1 MRAAGGGRSCCTAG
15 MDNGDNGD
23 NGIAGLAA
31 VAVDAADPHAL
42 ALFWQRLLG
51 GAVADD
57 EDGDTMLSG
66 GLVDVIF
73 MRVPE
78 PTPGK
83 NRVHLDLR
91 AADHAAAVD
100 FALASGATR
109 ADDVYVGPRWQV
121 LRDPEG
127 NEFCILHPKRD

>member
-1 MRAAGGGRSCCTAG
+1 MSTPPTPTG
-15 MDNGDNGD
+15 
-23 NGIAGLAA
+23 NGITGLAA
-31 VAVDAADPHAL
+31 VAVDSVDPPAL
-42 ALFWQRLLG
+42 AAFWQRLLG
-51 GAVADD
+51 GEAHDDD
-57 EDGDTMLSG
+57 EGGTMLSG

-73 MRVPE
+73 MRVPD

-91 AADHAAAVD
+91 AADRDVAVE
-100 FALASGATR
+100 FALAAGATK

-127 NEFCILHPKRD
+127 NEFCILPPRT

>member
-1 MRAAGGGRSCCTAG
+1 MSTPSGEDTG
-15 MDNGDNGD
+15 

-31 VAVDAADPHAL
+31 VAVDSVDPPAL
-42 ALFWQRLLG
+42 AAFWQRLLG
-51 GAVADD
+51 GEAHDDLDGAV
-57 EDGDTMLSG
+57 MLRG

-73 MRVPE
+73 MPVPE

-91 AADHAAAVD
+91 AVDREAAVA
-100 FALASGATR
+100 FAVAAGATR

-127 NEFCILHPKRD
+127 NEFCILPPRS